1 MTRIKL
7 CGLSRP
13 CDVEAANALHPT
25 YVGFVFAPKSR
36 RYVPPEKAAQLRRLL
51 APGIQAVGVFV
62 QERPETIA
70 DLVDRGIVDVVQLHG
85 NETQAYIERLRALTT
100 APILQAFC
108 IDTPQD
114 VREAQESPADCV
126 LLDAGSGGTG
136 ETFDWGLLRDIHR
149 PYFLAG
155 GLHVGNV
162 AAAIEALHPYG
173 VDVSSGIETD
183 GLKDKEKM
191 AAFVHAVR
199 KHERKDNL

>member
-62 QERPETIA
+62 QECPETVA
-70 DLVDRGIVDVVQLHG
+70 DFVDRGIVDVVQLHG

-126 LLDAGSGGTG
+126 LLDAGGGGTG
-136 ETFDWGLLRDIHR
+136 GDLRLGAAPGHPQAVFSRRRPARRQRGGGHR
-149 PYFLAG
+149 GPAPLRG
-155 GLHVGNV
+155 GRQLRHRDGWPERQGKN
-162 AAAIEALHPYG
+162 G
-173 VDVSSGIETD
+173 GICACR
-183 GLKDKEKM
+183 EKT
-191 AAFVHAVR
+191 
-199 KHERKDNL
+199 